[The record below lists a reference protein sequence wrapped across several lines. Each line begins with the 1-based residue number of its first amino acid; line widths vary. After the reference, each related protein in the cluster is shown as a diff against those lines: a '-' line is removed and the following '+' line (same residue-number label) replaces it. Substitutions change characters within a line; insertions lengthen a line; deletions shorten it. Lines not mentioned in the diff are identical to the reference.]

1 MAQIRLQRPSGARWQ
16 GQGILPFRLRAFEG
30 DRAVTRSEAYAMV
43 MKSVCIDVTNKDAS
57 DWRRHVHALALE
69 KGLTVKTWDSFSPNR
84 PILRQELFALA
95 SRAADWAERTGG
107 CDPKPEYCFV
117 KE

>member
-1 MAQIRLQRPSGARWQ
+1 M
-16 GQGILPFRLRAFEG
+16 
-30 DRAVTRSEAYAMV
+30 TRSEAYAMV